1 MLKPSQSLSISSDLI
16 SAVFANFLYTRGVF
30 EEDIFADT
38 LFGKSHG
45 LKAKEL
51 IAGVSQD
58 ADNLIAWI
66 NGTAHPA
73 LAQGYLEDI
82 QITLVDKKGGAS
94 EGVRIRFQFPFDTV
108 HVENSPPDVDREDV
122 WHQFV
127 LLLQELTSAEPIAA
141 DFAPGSLLISH
152 RVSAMGA
159 PHSAPVD
166 REVHQPE
173 TVIGTMHTGYCLVHV
188 TRTSS
193 VTPLHSPDC
202 ECGAQLSELH
212 GAYFKKM
219 HSTLKCRVCQRTVHR
234 ACYGTSGKD
243 KLKQIECYSCI
254 FGGEISLRLLTV
266 MRIRFLWRYYNDF
279 DLPTSTAFYGAV
291 YPHETESNL
300 VFMLNTMFKYCI
312 LEYLT
317 RVLYQ
322 NEKLKILKP
331 KTLIIEITFPGL
343 RACSTSLEVG
353 DEVFFMYS
361 PLLIYRKVT
370 GLHYLTK
377 SKDLFFSHKTATRRD
392 ELEAVCDTI
401 FAPE

>member
-1 MLKPSQSLSISSDLI
+1 MLKPSQSLSISRDLI
-16 SAVFANFLYTRGVF
+16 TAVFANFLYTRGVF
-30 EEDIFADT
+30 DNVNFAET
-38 LFGKSHG
+38 LYGKCHG
-45 LKAKEL
+45 LMAKEL
-51 IAGVSQD
+51 LGGVSQD
-58 ADNLIAWI
+58 ADKLIAWI

-82 QITLVDKKGGAS
+82 QMTLVGRKGCTP
-94 EGVRIRFQFPFDTV
+94 ECVRIGFQFPFDTV
-108 HVENSPPDVDREDV
+108 NLENLPPDVDQDGI

-127 LLLQELTSAEPIAA
+127 LLLQELTLTEPIAA
-141 DFAPGSLLISH
+141 NFAPESLLISH

-159 PHSAPVD
+159 PHSAVD
-166 REVHQPE
+166 TRVRLPE
-173 TVIGTMHTGYCLVHV
+173 TVIGTVHTGYCLMNV
-188 TRTSS
+188 TKTSS
-193 VTPLHSPDC
+193 IKSLHPPDC

-254 FGGEISLRLLTV
+254 YGGEIPLRLRTL
-266 MRIRFLWRYYNDF
+266 MRIRFFWRYYNDF

-291 YPHETESNL
+291 YPHELESNL
-300 VFMLNTMFKYCI
+300 VFMLNTMFNYCI

-322 NEKLKILKP
+322 DEKMQTLKP
-331 KTLIIEITFPGL
+331 KTLIVEITLPGL
-343 RACSTSLEVG
+343 RAFSTSLEVG
-353 DEVFFMYS
+353 DMAFFMYS
-361 PLLIYRKVT
+361 PLLIYRKVA

-377 SKDLFFSHKTATRRD
+377 TKDLFFSHKTATTRD
-392 ELEAVCDTI
+392 ELKAVCDKI
-401 FAPE
+401 FALK